1 MGKINKS
8 MGVEINKWTGGWL
21 HRGWGGDK
29 REVSGGLGILIIL
42 M

>member
-1 MGKINKS
+1 
-8 MGVEINKWTGGWL
+8 MGVEINKWTGGVVTP
-21 HRGWGGDK
+21 GVGGGDK